1 MSFRKPADQ
10 RKSEIVATMLRL
22 ADELGPDRL
31 TTQAVAT
38 AVGLTQPAIF
48 RHFPSKQDLWLA
60 VAELISDS
68 LTDSWGQAVA
78 GSNDPITRIRAL
90 VLGQLQQIETMP
102 AIPSILFS
110 RELHVEND
118 ALRQSV
124 LHLMTDLLALLTRE
138 LAAAQTAG
146 AVDPQLSPKD
156 GALLLI
162 SLVQGLAIRWT
173 LGKRQFSLQD
183 QGRALLDTQLRL
195 FGCTQPKATP

>member
-1 MSFRKPADQ
+1 
-10 RKSEIVATMLRL
+10 
-22 ADELGPDRL
+22 
-31 TTQAVAT
+31 
-38 AVGLTQPAIF
+38 
-48 RHFPSKQDLWLA
+48 
-60 VAELISDS
+60 
-68 LTDSWGQAVA
+68 
-78 GSNDPITRIRAL
+78 
-90 VLGQLQQIETMP
+90 MP